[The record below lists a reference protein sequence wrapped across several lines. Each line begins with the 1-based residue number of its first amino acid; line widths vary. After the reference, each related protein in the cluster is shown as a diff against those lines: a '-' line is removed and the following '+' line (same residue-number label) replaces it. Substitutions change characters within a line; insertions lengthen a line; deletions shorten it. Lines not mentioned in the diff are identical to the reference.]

1 MRILKLALMCCL
13 AMLLAIG
20 CASEKKMEQAAET
33 AQPETSA
40 SDATVSTDMSEAA
53 PATHEQITLSVT
65 GMT

>member
-1 MRILKLALMCCL
+1 MRIINLALICCIGI
-13 AMLLAIG
+13 LLVIG

-40 SDATVSTDMSEAA
+40 AAATASTDMSEAA
-53 PATHEQITLSVT
+53 SAAHEQITLSVA